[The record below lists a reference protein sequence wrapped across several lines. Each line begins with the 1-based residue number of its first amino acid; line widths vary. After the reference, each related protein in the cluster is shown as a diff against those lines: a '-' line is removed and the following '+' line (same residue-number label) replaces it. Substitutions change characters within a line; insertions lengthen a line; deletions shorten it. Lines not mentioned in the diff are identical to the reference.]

1 MMYLYLSMAM
11 DPSQFLMQLAGLGGM
26 EWIVVIGVIVAVFFG
41 AKKIPEFARSF
52 GRASGEYEKAKLEA
66 RKELNALK
74 EGLMS
79 SSSSSSS
86 TISSSSPE
94 RTKMQEV
101 AETLGIN
108 AQDKTDDQLRTAIQS
123 ELNRGKGRA

>member
-1 MMYLYLSMAM
+1 MAM

-74 EGLMS
+74 EGLT

>member
-1 MMYLYLSMAM
+1 MAM

-66 RKELNALK
+66 RKELNAMK
-74 EGLMS
+74 EGLT
-79 SSSSSSS
+79 SSSSS

>member
-1 MMYLYLSMAM
+1 MAM

-74 EGLMS
+74 EGLT
-79 SSSSSSS
+79 SSSSSS

>member
-1 MMYLYLSMAM
+1 MAM
-11 DPSQFLMQLAGLGGM
+11 DPSQFLMQLAGLRGM
-26 EWIVVIGVIVAVFFG
+26 EWIVVIGLIVAVFFG

-74 EGLMS
+74 EGLA
-79 SSSSSSS
+79 SSS

-108 AQDKTDDQLRTAIQS
+108 AQGKTDDQLRSAIQS
-123 ELNRGKGRA
+123 ELNRQK